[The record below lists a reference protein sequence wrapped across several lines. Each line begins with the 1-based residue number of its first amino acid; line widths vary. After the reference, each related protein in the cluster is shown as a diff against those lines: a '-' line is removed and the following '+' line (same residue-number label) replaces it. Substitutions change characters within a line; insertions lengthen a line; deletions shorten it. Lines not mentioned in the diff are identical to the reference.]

1 MFFRMFD
8 FNFRVIDLQ
17 KMAHFQTVQGQWENN
32 FYLVEL
38 QFVVVTVFE
47 SFLEK
52 LCRSQT

>member
-17 KMAHFQTVQGQWENN
+17 KMAHFQTVQGRWENN

-38 QFVVVTVFE
+38 VETAFE